1 VNIAILAAGAG
12 GMYCGSCLRDN
23 ALAQALIR
31 MGHKVALIPL
41 YTPLRTDTPDASNS
55 EVFYGGINSYLQ
67 YASSIFRYT
76 PRILDWLF
84 DRPWMLNM
92 AGRRGAQTPPSKL
105 GGFMISILKG
115 EEGPQ
120 TKELRR
126 LAAFAKHDVKPQIV
140 SLPNLMFIGMA
151 RMLREETGAPVVLE
165 LTGEDIFLDALTEP
179 HLSHAKQIIR
189 QRAKDV
195 DQFVATS
202 AFYADRMADYL
213 AISRERIEVVY
224 PGITKE
230 HLKDRTSATGND
242 GRPPTV
248 GYFAR
253 ICPEKGIDRLVAAFK
268 LLKGMPGMRDA
279 RLRCAGFLGSAHE
292 SWFDDLKAR
301 AAQDGIGDS
310 FEYVGEV
317 DLAGKLAF
325 LDSIDVL
332 SVPTAYQEAKGIYV
346 LEAWARGVPVVQ
358 PRHGSFPE
366 LIEMTGGGVLVPP
379 NDATALAKALADLLA
394 DAPRRQELGRRGRE
408 AVTGGFTDEH
418 MAKNMLV
425 VYEGLTS
432 RRSSARDATAAAVQQ
447 GV

>member
-1 VNIAILAAGAG
+1 
-12 GMYCGSCLRDN
+12 MYCGSCLRDN

-41 YTPLRTDTPDASNS
+41 YTPLRTDTPDASNA
-55 EVFYGGINSYLQ
+55 EVFYGGINSWLQ
-67 YASSIFRYT
+67 YASSLFRYT
-76 PRILDWLF
+76 PRVVDWLF
-84 DRPWMLNM
+84 DRPWLLNM
-92 AGRRGAQTPPSKL
+92 VGRRGAQTPPSKL

-120 TKELRR
+120 IKELRR

-165 LTGEDIFLDALTEP
+165 LTGEDIFLDALSEP
-179 HLSHAKQIIR
+179 HSSEAKRIIR

-202 AFYADRMADYL
+202 AFYADRMAEYL
-213 AISRERIEVVY
+213 NVPRGEIEVVH

-230 HLKDRTSATGND
+230 HLKEGPPAGAGVSRA
-242 GRPPTV
+242 PTV

-268 LLKGMPGMRDA
+268 LLKRMPGMENA
-279 RLRCAGFLGSAHE
+279 RLRCAGYLGAAHE
-292 SWFDDLKAR
+292 AWFTDLKSR
-301 AAQDGIGDS
+301 VERDGLGAS

-358 PRHGSFPE
+358 PNHGSFPE
-366 LIEMTGGGVLVPP
+366 LLEMTGGGVLVPP
-379 NDATALAKALADLLA
+379 NDPQALANGIAGLLV
-394 DAPRRQELGRRGRE
+394 DREKRLELGRRGRE
-408 AVTGGFTDEH
+408 MVAMRFTDEH
-418 MAKNMLV
+418 MAKNMLN
-425 VYEGLTS
+425 VYESL
-432 RRSSARDATAAAVQQ
+432 SSSSGRAAAVKDGGAVVQQ
-447 GV
+447 GA